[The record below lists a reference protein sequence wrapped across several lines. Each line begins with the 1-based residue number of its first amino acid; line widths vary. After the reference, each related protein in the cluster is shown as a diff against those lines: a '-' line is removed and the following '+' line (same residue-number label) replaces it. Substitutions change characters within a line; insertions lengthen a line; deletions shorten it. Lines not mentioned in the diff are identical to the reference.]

1 MVRRVRVGW
10 HVRLPT
16 IVVLVAAM
24 TGCSRETAPGYQ
36 GYIEGEYL
44 YLAAPQAGYLKSLDA
59 PRGSRV
65 SAGQTVF
72 AVATDPDAQALAE
85 AEAKA
90 GSAREKV
97 ENLKE
102 PRRAPEIATLEAN
115 VQAALA
121 SQRLAQTRL
130 RQQEA
135 LAKAKYVSQAA
146 LDEAR
151 SAFDQ
156 ASAQVEASRQQLAT
170 YRSTLGRQA
179 EVRGAE
185 ADWQAAAA
193 LAEQKRWVVERKA
206 VSAPAAGEVTET
218 YYRPGEWVPAG
229 APVASVLPDARRRLR
244 FFVPETDLAAL
255 KPGQKVEAACD
266 GCAKPIAATVDFVA
280 APAEYTP
287 PVIYSRGS
295 REKLVFRVE
304 AAPDAAEAA
313 SLRPGL
319 PVDVRRV
326 ER

>member
-1 MVRRVRVGW
+1 MPSQIFRVQL
-10 HVRLPT
+10 LPV
-16 IVVLVAAM
+16 VVLAAL
-24 TGCSRETAPGYQ
+24 TAGCSKESASGYQ

-59 PRGSRV
+59 TRGSRV

-102 PRRAPEIATLEAN
+102 PRRAPEIAALEAN
-115 VQAALA
+115 LQAALA
-121 SQRLAQTRL
+121 NQRLAQTRL
-130 RQQEA
+130 RQQES

-156 ASAQVEASRQQLAT
+156 ASAQVEANRQQLAT
-170 YRSTLGRQA
+170 YRSTLGRQS

-185 ADWQAAAA
+185 ADLQAATA
-193 LAEQKRWVVERKA
+193 LAEQKRWVVDRKA
-206 VSAPAAGEVTET
+206 VNAPTAGEVTET

-229 APVASVLPDARRRLR
+229 AAVASVLPDARRRLR
-244 FFVPETDLAAL
+244 FYVPETDLAAM
-255 KPGQKVEAACD
+255 KPGLKIEAGCD
-266 GCAKPIAATVDFVA
+266 GCAKPIRATVDFVA
-280 APAEYTP
+280 AQAEYTP

-304 AAPDAAEAA
+304 AAPDAEQAA

-319 PVDVRRV
+319 PVDVRRA